1 MAAVGTGQKLDGS
14 LMANNADWRNPHQTY
29 TNSPT
34 KGTNNGDERFNAKD
48 RKFGNLES
56 QVPLGE
62 EVAAQ

>member
-1 MAAVGTGQKLDGS
+1 
-14 LMANNADWRNPHQTY
+14 MANNADWRNPHQTY

-34 KGTNNGDERFNAKD
+34 KFGNNGTDKFNAKD

-62 EVAAQ
+62 ENN